1 MSEELKNETVAE
13 VVSEANEAN
22 SVSKSKQKREARKA
36 EVKAEKVKKGF
47 DAALAWI
54 VGIVCAAI
62 VIGLIGMGIYTQAS
76 KVAPSDNYSAGLTA
90 EGYIE
95 GADISKAKDLGLETL
110 KVSLTDVEFTDDEVN
125 SQVDSLLSQH
135 AFYSDDA
142 TKEVKDGDTIN
153 LDYVGSIDGVEFEG
167 GSTGGNG
174 TTLTIG
180 SGSYIDTF
188 EEQLIGSHPGDAV
201 TVNVTFPEDYGN
213 ADLAGKPAVFECVV
227 NSIRTLPELTDAFVA
242 ENFSDYGAT
251 VEELKATIKKQGQDN
266 NLSTYLSNYIDEN
279 AEAKTPAKYVKA
291 LKEVTMYDDQQQY
304 EYYNN
309 MMAQY
314 YGSAMYNSFE
324 EYTGKTETE
333 YQKDLAERAKK
344 MAASNLTYE
353 AIYKNNNLNCDEQYA
368 DILEMVGGEE
378 NAGTYGLSYIRQV
391 AIRSAVLDYL
401 VENVTV
407 E

>member
-62 VIGLIGMGIYTQAS
+62 VIGLIGMGIYTSAS
-76 KVAPSDNYSAGLTA
+76 KVAPSDNYSAGLTE

-110 KVSLTDVEFTDDEVN
+110 KVSLADVEFKDDEVN

-153 LDYVGSIDGVEFEG
+153 LDYVGTVDGVAFDG
-167 GSTGGNG
+167 GSTNGNG

-180 SGSYIDTF
+180 SGTYIDTF
-188 EEQLIGSHPGDAV
+188 EQQLIGSHPGDSV

-227 NSIRTLPELTDAFVA
+227 NSKGEPCDCCNKQTMIPISSTLC
-242 ENFSDYGAT
+242 
-251 VEELKATIKKQGQDN
+251 N
-266 NLSTYLSNYIDEN
+266 NL
-279 AEAKTPAKYVKA
+279 
-291 LKEVTMYDDQQQY
+291 
-304 EYYNN
+304 
-309 MMAQY
+309 
-314 YGSAMYNSFE
+314 
-324 EYTGKTETE
+324 
-333 YQKDLAERAKK
+333 
-344 MAASNLTYE
+344 
-353 AIYKNNNLNCDEQYA
+353 
-368 DILEMVGGEE
+368 
-378 NAGTYGLSYIRQV
+378 
-391 AIRSAVLDYL
+391 
-401 VENVTV
+401 
-407 E
+407 